1 MRFCLQAG
9 PYSFWPRSLRAAWQG
24 STPLPASFGF
34 LPPCESTRACAGRLV
49 RGNRPLWPGALRHLP
64 LVRLSDGFCSRML
77 SSLRTLLPW
86 WTFPVHQGGPFWFC
100 LQDNLPRS
108 VSSTHLT
115 LWRPCALFGNLFTV
129 RRVFGCFLFGH
140 AFLAFSRLET
150 LLEGNSGVWAPAQ
163 APRAAVC

>member
-1 MRFCLQAG
+1 MCFCLQAG
-9 PYSFWPRSLRAAWQG
+9 PYSFWPGASWLPGSAARRCL
-24 STPLPASFGF
+24 PLLGF
-34 LPPCESTRACAGRLV
+34 LPPCASMRACAGRLV

-108 VSSTHLT
+108 VSSIHLT

-150 LLEGNSGVWAPAQ
+150 LLEGNSGV
-163 APRAAVC
+163 